1 MGVRNPVQEWASH
14 RAVSMRRFMHKR
26 STNREN
32 IVVGGCEDGGEA
44 MSKGILQRSTD
55 TLLNLASRGVEQ
67 VARGV
72 HVAGRLLPDSESA
85 PRKTPRRS
93 RPKGSQ
99 RKDELEE

>member
-1 MGVRNPVQEWASH
+1 
-14 RAVSMRRFMHKR
+14 
-26 STNREN
+26 
-32 IVVGGCEDGGEA
+32 